1 MIARA
6 RHWAVAAALLL
17 VLVSSPA
24 PGQEEPPIQSA
35 VTAVS
40 PAPWIDRLYFHITRY
55 FNQRV
60 RAVDSYFAQH
70 EPLDSDRESQLRVR
84 LFVDHSEVRTR
95 ISPRISADLQ
105 MPRLERRFD
114 LYVQNIK
121 RNVLP
126 GEDAATETDR
136 VQLGARGDIF
146 RGGRWAITR
155 DVGVRFSRN
164 IKLYAE
170 VAGHFRCYWERWEGT
185 ATQTLFWNRDDDF
198 GALSRLIFDRKLTS
212 DLYLRL
218 QSAARYTQ
226 EQDYWRT
233 AQEVRVG
240 WVIEEEQQYLVG
252 SLVALGQNQF
262 MEEYRSE
269 LTYRSR
275 IYRPWIF
282 IEITPYLS
290 FPRDRGF
297 DSTPGLRI
305 GLDLFFGGVP
315 RL

>member
-1 MIARA
+1 MVGTR
-6 RHWAVAAALLL
+6 RWAVCAAVIS
-17 VLVSSPA
+17 VLVAAPA
-24 PGQEEPPIQSA
+24 PGQEEPPVQTA
-35 VTAVS
+35 ATAVS

-70 EPLDSDRESQLRVR
+70 EPLDSERESQLRVR
-84 LFVDHSEVRTR
+84 MFVDHNEVRSR
-95 ISPRISADLQ
+95 FIPRISADLQ

-126 GEDAATETDR
+126 GEDPTAEKDR
-136 VQLGARGDIF
+136 LQLGARGDIF

-170 VAGHFRCYWERWEGT
+170 VAGHFRWYWERWEAT

-198 GALSRLIFDRKLTS
+198 GALSRLVFDRKLAP

-218 QSAARYTQ
+218 QSAAKYTQ
-226 EQDYWRT
+226 ALEDWRT
-233 AQEVRVG
+233 AQEVRLG
-240 WVIEEEQQYLVG
+240 WVIEEEQQYLIG
-252 SLVALGQNQF
+252 SLAALGQGTL

-282 IEITPYLS
+282 VEITPYLS
-290 FPRDRGF
+290 FQRDRGF
-297 DSTPGLRI
+297 DSNPGIRI